1 MRRCRGVAHQSIV
14 LSKLDAAAARR
25 RRLSGVLPYALIA
38 PTGFLVGV
46 LILYPMAR
54 GVLVSLYDSRFL
66 IPRPDEFAGLAN
78 YYRLPH
84 LPELANT
91 LRVTLLYTMGTVVL
105 SLAVGMACALLLQPS
120 FPGRG
125 LARAILTIP
134 WGTPLVASALIWY
147 WMYDPQYG
155 LVNFALRS
163 ADVLH
168 TNISWLLSPRW
179 ALSAIVLVDVWR
191 IFPFAAIVL
200 LTALS
205 SVDQSLYDSARVD
218 GAGPVTTFVHITL
231 PSIRPTVMILLLLF
245 TIWSLKRFDT
255 IWIMTQ
261 GGPADRTNVL
271 AVEIYREAFR
281 NFRVGIA
288 SAIAVLGIALS
299 VLATAVYFT
308 LESRHE
314 PSA

>member
-1 MRRCRGVAHQSIV
+1 
-14 LSKLDAAAARR
+14 
-25 RRLSGVLPYALIA
+25 
-38 PTGFLVGV
+38 
-46 LILYPMAR
+46 MAR
-54 GVLVSLYDSRFL
+54 GLLVSLYDSRYL
-66 IPRPDEFAGLAN
+66 IPRPDEFSWLRN
-78 YYRLPH
+78 YYRLSH
-84 LPELANT
+84 LPELANA
-91 LRVTLLYTMGTVVL
+91 LRVTLMYTLGTVVL
-105 SLAVGMACALLLQPS
+105 SLTIGMVCALPLQSS

-125 LARAILTIP
+125 VARAILTIP
-134 WGTPLVASALIWY
+134 WGTPLVATALIWY

-163 ADVLH
+163 SGVLH
-168 TNISWLLSPRW
+168 SNIGWLLSPRW
-179 ALSAIVLVDVWR
+179 ALSAVVLVDVWR
-191 IFPFAAIVL
+191 IFPFGAVVL

-205 SVDQSLYDSARVD
+205 SVDQSMYDSARVD
-218 GAGPVTTFVHITL
+218 GAGPVTTFVRITL

-288 SAIAVLGIALS
+288 SAIAALGIALS
-299 VLATAVYFT
+299 VLATAVYFM
-308 LESRHE
+308 LESRRE
-314 PSA
+314 PTA

>member
-1 MRRCRGVAHQSIV
+1 
-14 LSKLDAAAARR
+14 
-25 RRLSGVLPYALIA
+25 
-38 PTGFLVGV
+38 
-46 LILYPMAR
+46 MAR
-54 GVLVSLYDSRFL
+54 GLLVSLYDSRYL
-66 IPRPDEFAGLAN
+66 IPRPDEFAGLGN
-78 YYRLPH
+78 YYRLLH
-84 LPELANT
+84 LRELANA
-91 LRVTLLYTMGTVVL
+91 LRVTTLYTLGTVVL
-105 SLAVGMACALLLQPS
+105 SLAIGMGCALLLQAS

-125 LARAILTIP
+125 LARAVLTIP

-155 LVNFALRS
+155 LVNFVLRS
-163 ADVLH
+163 GGMH

-179 ALSAIVLVDVWR
+179 VLSAVVLVDVWR
-191 IFPFAAIVL
+191 IFPFGAVVL

-205 SVDQSLYDSARVD
+205 SVDQAMYDSARVD
-218 GAGPVTTFVHITL
+218 GAGFVMTFFRITL
-231 PSIRPTVMILLLLF
+231 PTIRPTVMILLLLF

-288 SAIAVLGIALS
+288 AAIAVIGVALS

-308 LESRHE
+308 LESRYE
-314 PSA
+314 LKVS

>member
-1 MRRCRGVAHQSIV
+1 V
-14 LSKLDAAAARR
+14 
-25 RRLSGVLPYALIA
+25 A
-38 PTGFLVGV
+38 PTAFLVGV

-54 GVLVSLYDSRFL
+54 GLLVSLYDSRYL
-66 IPRPDEFAGLAN
+66 IPRPDEFAGLGN
-78 YYRLPH
+78 YYRLLH
-84 LPELANT
+84 LRELANA
-91 LRVTLLYTMGTVVL
+91 LRVTTLYTLGTVVL
-105 SLAVGMACALLLQPS
+105 SLAIGMGCALLLQAS

-125 LARAILTIP
+125 LARAVLTIP

-155 LVNFALRS
+155 LVNFVLRS
-163 ADVLH
+163 GGMIH

-179 ALSAIVLVDVWR
+179 ALSAVVLVDVWR
-191 IFPFAAIVL
+191 IFPFGAVVL

-205 SVDQSLYDSARVD
+205 SVDQAMYDSARVD
-218 GAGPVTTFVHITL
+218 GAGFVMTFFRVTL
-231 PSIRPTVMILLLLF
+231 PTIRPTVMILLLLF

-288 SAIAVLGIALS
+288 AAIAVIGVALS

-308 LESRHE
+308 LESRYE
-314 PSA
+314 LKVS

>member
-1 MRRCRGVAHQSIV
+1 LAHPPIAF
-14 LSKLDAAAARR
+14 SKLGEASGRR
-25 RRLSGVLPYALIA
+25 HAISRALPYVLVA
-38 PTGFLVGV
+38 PTALLVGV

-54 GVLVSLYDSRFL
+54 GFLVSLYDSRYL
-66 IPRPDEFAGLAN
+66 IPRPDEFAGVVN

-84 LPELANT
+84 LPELANA
-91 LRVTLLYTMGTVVL
+91 LRVTVLYALGTVAL
-105 SLAVGMACALLLQPS
+105 SLVIGMGCALLLQS
-120 FPGRG
+120 GFPGRG
-125 LARAILTIP
+125 LARAMLTIP

-163 ADVLH
+163 AGALH
-168 TNISWLLSPRW
+168 ANISWLLSPRW
-179 ALSAIVLVDVWR
+179 ALPAVVLVDVWR
-191 IFPFAAIVL
+191 IFPFGAVVL

-205 SVDQSLYDSARVD
+205 SVDHALYDSARAD
-218 GAGPVTTFVHITL
+218 GAGPVTTFFRITL

-288 SAIAVLGIALS
+288 SAIAFLGVALS

>member
-1 MRRCRGVAHQSIV
+1 M
-14 LSKLDAAAARR
+14 
-25 RRLSGVLPYALIA
+25 A
-38 PTGFLVGV
+38 PTALLVGV

-54 GVLVSLYDSRFL
+54 GLLVSLYDSRYL

-78 YYRLPH
+78 YFRLLH
-84 LPELANT
+84 LAELANT
-91 LRVTLLYTMGTVVL
+91 LRVTMVYTLGTVVL
-105 SLAVGMACALLLQPS
+105 SLAIGMGCALLLQAG

-125 LARAILTIP
+125 LARAVLTIP

-155 LVNFALRS
+155 LVNLALRS
-163 ADVLH
+163 GSMIH
-168 TNISWLLSPRW
+168 TNISWLLSPHW
-179 ALSAIVLVDVWR
+179 ALPAVILVDVWR
-191 IFPFAAIVL
+191 IFPFGAVVL

-205 SVDQSLYDSARVD
+205 SVDQALYDSARVD
-218 GAGPVTTFVHITL
+218 GAGPVMTFFRITL
-231 PSIRPTVMILLLLF
+231 PTIRPTVMILLLLF

-261 GGPADRTNVL
+261 GGPADGTNVL

-288 SAIAVLGIALS
+288 SAIAVIGVALS
-299 VLATAVYFT
+299 VMATTTYFT
-308 LESRHE
+308 LESRYE
-314 PSA
+314 LKVS

>member
-1 MRRCRGVAHQSIV
+1 V
-14 LSKLDAAAARR
+14 RR
-25 RRLSGVLPYALIA
+25 RNFSGTLPYVLAA
-38 PTGFLVGV
+38 PTALLVGV
-46 LILYPMAR
+46 LILYPMVR
-54 GVLVSLYDSRFL
+54 GVLVSLYDSRYL
-66 IPRPDEFAGLAN
+66 VPRAEEFAGVAN
-78 YYRLPH
+78 YARLLH
-84 LPELANT
+84 LPELANS
-91 LRVTLLYTMGTVVL
+91 LRVTMAYALGTVAL
-105 SLAVGMACALLLQPS
+105 SLAVAMGCALLLQPS

-125 LARAILTIP
+125 LARAVLTIP

-163 ADVLH
+163 GGLIH

-179 ALSAIVLVDVWR
+179 ALPAVVLVDVWR
-191 IFPFAAIVL
+191 IFPIGAVVL

-205 SVDQSLYDSARVD
+205 SVDQAMYDSARVD
-218 GAGPVTTFVHITL
+218 GAGPVTMFLRITL

-261 GGPADRTNVL
+261 GGPAERTNVL

-281 NFRVGIA
+281 NFHVGLA
-288 SAIAVLGIALS
+288 SAIAVIGIVLS
-299 VLATAVYFT
+299 ALATAVYFL
-308 LESRHE
+308 LERRYEVKVS
-314 PSA
+314 